1 MIDKERDRH
10 TAVLTEHTRDEVDLV
25 VDKERDRHTEVLTE
39 HTRNEVDLVIDKERT
54 DTQTF

>member
-1 MIDKERDRH
+1 M
-10 TAVLTEHTRDEVDLV
+10 TEQTRDEVDLV
-25 VDKERDRHTEVLTE
+25 EGKERDRHTEVLTE